1 MKLLKSLAICAVLS
15 SVSLTACA
23 TPDIQTSLSIAE
35 QGFTA
40 AQVLYNSVCAANAS
54 ASFCSAEDLDTAN
67 AAANLVRTAIETAQ
81 NVLANSGS
89 SQAQITAAIQ
99 GVIKAEADFE
109 KIINRLQA
117 KKAAAMARAAR
128 H

>member
-1 MKLLKSLAICAVLS
+1 MKFMKSLAAFALLA

-23 TPDIQTSLSIAE
+23 NINTPQSLQIAE
-35 QGFTA
+35 QAFTT
-40 AQVLYNSVCAANAS
+40 AQVLYNSVCAANPQF
-54 ASFCSAEDLDTAN
+54 SFCSEQDMETAN

-89 SQAQITAAIQ
+89 SQAQIDAAIQ
-99 GVIKAEADFE
+99 GVLNAERDFE

-117 KKAAAMARAAR
+117 KKAAALARAA
-128 H
+128 HH